1 MAQDD
6 AELTV
11 VERISWLAEQVAY
24 HSDLYYNQAETEIT
38 DAEFDEL
45 WDELKRLSPEHPQL
59 NRVGADVDPGTQKVD
74 HMFPMLSLDKATTE
88 EEIAHFVRTTTNGA
102 LNFLAQPKLD
112 GSALSIEYRRGR
124 LVRAATRGSGERG
137 EDVTRNVLKI
147 PNIPIQLN
155 ANIDIHVR
163 GEVVMPLDIFES
175 KYKHISPNP
184 RNLAAGALRQKLEI
198 GKADAADLRFHAYD
212 AQFPEEKF
220 RHTKSDAPPHFSYD
234 SEVLAW
240 LVEHSTIEP
249 AEWSIH
255 RSEMLDTSIEALHD
269 VTLEWSKKRSGFRY
283 EIDGVVFK
291 VDDLLY
297 REQLGKTAHHPRWAL
312 AWKFPPE
319 EATSVLLD
327 VVWQTGRTGN
337 ITPVAKIAPQRVGGV
352 TVENTTLH
360 NVGEIERL
368 GLAIGDKVKIVRR
381 GDVIPKIEASLG
393 KASQHDLNNRFHAD
407 GSQFDGQLPTSFDIP
422 IPNSCPACSGEV
434 ELEGAFL
441 KCINLACSARTG
453 RAILYWC
460 RALEMDGVGEKLVEQ
475 LIEAGKISSI
485 ADLYTLTLDDLQS
498 LERMGEKSSLNVL
511 GELEKTKTMTLSKF
525 LHALGLP
532 GIGPELGMAI
542 AKHSTSLQSL
552 LEWVE
557 FAFAEP
563 ASEQFGPQKD
573 EQGKPYT
580 ENQALRQMQAIEGV
594 GDVVALHIR
603 DGLHVRMAMI
613 VELMKHVNVEDEVV
627 TSTAGAVF
635 DGMTFCITG
644 TLSQGRKEFED
655 LIRMHGGKVV
665 GSVSSK
671 LSVLLAGENAGSK
684 RAKAETLGVEIWD
697 EQRFSSCIELVP
709 SGVRTAAIE
718 SNQTVE
724 AKPNRTTLFDF
735 GSNQNEE

>member
-6 AELTV
+6 AELAV
-11 VERISWLAEQVAY
+11 EERISWLAQQVAH
-24 HSDLYYNQAETEIT
+24 HSDLYYNHAQPEIS

-45 WDELKRLSPEHPQL
+45 WDELKTLAPAHPQL
-59 NRVGADVDPGTQKVD
+59 NRVGADIDPGTQKVD
-74 HMFPMLSLDKATTE
+74 HLFPMLSLDKATSTD
-88 EEIAHFVRTTTNGA
+88 EIAHFVRTTTNGA
-102 LNFLAQPKLD
+102 LQFIAQPKLD

-124 LVRAATRGSGERG
+124 LVRAATRGSGDRG

-147 PNIPIQLN
+147 PNIPTHLN

-212 AQFPEEKF
+212 AQFPEGTH
-220 RHTKSDAPPHFSYD
+220 RHAQSDIPPHFTYD
-234 SEVLAW
+234 SEVLEW
-240 LVEHSTIEP
+240 LVDHSTIEP

-255 RSEMLDTSIEALHD
+255 RSDLMDSCIQLLEVDTL
-269 VTLEWSKKRSGFRY
+269 VWKNRRSNFQY
-283 EIDGVVFK
+283 EIDGIVFK
-291 VDDLLY
+291 VDDLRL

-381 GDVIPKIEASLG
+381 GDVIPKIESSLG
-393 KASQHDLNNRFHAD
+393 KATQHDVNNRFHAD
-407 GSQFDGQLPTSFDIP
+407 GSKFDGHLPTSFEILIP
-422 IPNSCPACSGEV
+422 TSCPACSGNV

-453 RAILYWC
+453 RSILYWC

-475 LIEAGKISSI
+475 LLEAEKISSI
-485 ADLYTLTLDDLQS
+485 ADLYTLTLENLQS
-498 LERMGEKSSLNVL
+498 LERMGEKSSLHVL
-511 GELEKTKTMTLSKF
+511 GEIEKSKTMSLSKF

-542 AKHSTSLQSL
+542 AKHLTSLQSL
-552 LEWVE
+552 LEWVQL
-557 FAFAEP
+557 AYAEP
-563 ASEQFGPQKD
+563 ESEHFGPLMD
-573 EQGKPYT
+573 EQGKPYS
-580 ENQALRQMQAIEGV
+580 ENQALRQMQIIEGV
-594 GDVVALHIR
+594 GDVVALHLR
-603 DGLHVRMAMI
+603 DGLHVRMEMI
-613 VELMKHVNVEDEVV
+613 LSLIEYIVVENEVV
-627 TSTAGAVF
+627 ETTEGALF

-644 TLSQGRKEFED
+644 TLSKGRKEFED
-655 LIRMHGGKVV
+655 MIRIHGGKVV

-684 RAKAETLGVEIWD
+684 RAKAESLGVEIWD
-697 EQRFSSCIELVP
+697 EQRFSSTLESNQSAESTVE
-709 SGVRTAAIE
+709 IE
-718 SNQTVE
+718 SNQAAET
-724 AKPNRTTLFDF
+724 KLNRTTLFDF
-735 GSNQNEE
+735 GSK